1 MVRVHN
7 VCFAARLGIGGALA
21 GIAAC
26 SQAPLER
33 LEPPPG
39 FAARPSLP
47 SAAAE
52 QVEELTAVRAGHD
65 EDGDGFVSPAEAE
78 GYYRRHFGQLDDNN
92 DGRLSPA
99 ELAPEAPETSEV
111 ELADEELVDAT
122 EQDYLDE
129 RLRQYDRRTDPSVG
143 MLSTK
148 DFEEMVGG
156 SDPAM
161 GGSRPRITP

>member
-1 MVRVHN
+1 M
-7 VCFAARLGIGGALA
+7 
-21 GIAAC
+21 
-26 SQAPLER
+26 
-33 LEPPPG
+33 
-39 FAARPSLP
+39 
-47 SAAAE
+47 
-52 QVEELTAVRAGHD
+52 
-65 EDGDGFVSPAEAE
+65 
-78 GYYRRHFGQLDDNN
+78 
-92 DGRLSPA
+92 
-99 ELAPEAPETSEV
+99 